1 MGPILTIPAR
11 TETLASQNNNRV
23 NQVCT
28 GMYGYIQQL
37 INTSNH
43 ITAGVIDNVKDQIN
57 CLSLYYRISDH
68 KNTIFFNRG
77 ILF

>member
-1 MGPILTIPAR
+1 MGPIMTIPDR
-11 TETLASQNNNRV
+11 TETLASQNSNRV

-28 GMYGYIQQL
+28 GMHGYIQQL

-43 ITAGVIDNVKDQIN
+43 ITAGGIDIVKDQIN
-57 CLSLYYRISDH
+57 CLSLYYHISDH